1 MPKIPQAT
9 KERAAKLRAA
19 IDKYRYE
26 YHVLDTEGIPIEAL
40 DALKHE
46 LKLLEEAYPELI
58 TPDSPTQRVAGEPL
72 KEFSKVKHR
81 ERMLS
86 LEDIFSPDE
95 YHAWIKRLE
104 KLSGDTSPECFG
116 EVKYDGLAIAL
127 IYERGILR

>member
-46 LKLLEEAYPELI
+46 LAALEEAYPELI
-58 TPDSPTQRVAGEPL
+58 TPDSPTQRVAGKPL
-72 KEFSKVKHR
+72 PEFKKTKHKITQWSFNYVFDEAELRAFDERVQKNVR
-81 ERMLS
+81 ERYGA
-86 LEDIFSPDE
+86 DARAT
-95 YHAWIKRLE
+95 YA
-104 KLSGDTSPECFG
+104 
-116 EVKYDGLAIAL
+116 
-127 IYERGILR
+127 